1 MQQQQAV
8 LLPPQS
14 AHHSHAP
21 ERPSVDQ
28 GALQA
33 SPRPPG
39 NVRMSSPAHGS
50 TPLALRLIASW
61 SAARNPDATPQTP
74 PQVQLPNS
82 WLDSS
87 AHSSAFS
94 VVPGGG
100 ESREV
105 PPTATSERACPRT
118 VRNISG
124 GGSCGSL
131 ESDGTCGSGGSPG
144 GVTTASGN
152 PPLAALDEGPRR
164 LKNNPQSEE
173 VPPPPPHQPLED
185 RRASAGGASA
195 AAEDTV
201 IQNHGQS
208 DTEGGAGASD
218 GGAAAGPAATSNQQD
233 AVQNLDEIVAALPPG
248 PIHVTVAVRV
258 GAGGGR
264 RPRGA
269 ARAAEEDT
277 RSGYMR
283 GHARGVFDVPRY
295 LAGRDCIHNGNKW
308 MSRSN
313 FEKVGGSKMAK
324 WYRSIRVLPDLE
336 PLGEWLERHGV
347 PVAKG
352 PARRSRKRA
361 AESGDGDEQ
370 LGDGPD
376 DDGAAGSQE
385 EEPMQVD
392 TEANV
397 APVPNPPAA
406 PAPAAALTPLGSLPP
421 LAPLPPQ
428 AAAVAAA
435 AAAAAAAAR
444 SAAAKAA
451 GSASVATGH
460 VSHPGVDRPVEIPLD
475 RKFLQALLNTL
486 SQEQLLSRGALE
498 SAVNATA
505 EEEHDHGTYGPPGA
519 YVDYSA
525 YGGTRNQGAMRT
537 GAGASA
543 VSRGAGA
550 PGTAE
555 AKLLAAAQA
564 MLGSDAT
571 TISAIAAAMAA
582 VRYHRSGDLPP
593 GELPTDMPR
602 LRWRALH
609 RSQSSSDPMSSSPTL
624 HLDLQDLQH
633 ARDLEDGHEN
643 PNRGSRQAL
652 RQELQLQQQQQ
663 HQLQQQ
669 LQQQLHQQL
678 QQQLEQQLERQL
690 EQEQQHLLR
699 RIRAQQQQ
707 QLLAEEEDYYYGGD
721 NDAQMEEDE
730 EDVMSRMGG
739 MGDMELDLAR
749 ARAEAAPQMS
759 LPLPP
764 QVRRAHAGVPMP
776 YSTRAQRYRTSE
788 SSGGDM
794 EGPEAPPSVAY
805 LAAPHA
811 GGAAGR
817 GAVGPGTQPRSERRL
832 PLQPLTL
839 PPAPPSPPSL
849 ESAAALARGLAAL
862 QGLDVA
868 AAAGLGPAHEHV
880 PQAAMPAPHLYPMRA
895 SEDVCFKPRWNG
907 LGLYYF
913 LMASGRENRF

>member
-1 MQQQQAV
+1 MEADSIEGGNDTVPASEAPQPREPSSQPPQPPQQVQQPQHGMAMQQQQPV

-61 SAARNPDATPQTP
+61 GAARNPDATPQTP

-105 PPTATSERACPRT
+105 PVYPRT
-118 VRNISG
+118 GRHDNGSCSGDAISG
-124 GGSCGSL
+124 NDGTNDSVGRAGGVAITGGTPPPSGLDQGLCRFLNPSQSALAAARPFPEQKL
-131 ESDGTCGSGGSPG
+131 ESP
-144 GVTTASGN
+144 
-152 PPLAALDEGPRR
+152 AAAAITRGDELLPTDDDEAV
-164 LKNNPQSEE
+164 LQSEAQLKPQQRLPLLPRTPRDVSAPASTVAPAATAAPQAQE
-173 VPPPPPHQPLED
+173 SHSQNQYLQQVRSSVPAPLQLQQDQLSSRPQQPSPPPQQSSPASPQQHRQSGPPPSPREQVPSPSQPQQRTAD
-185 RRASAGGASA
+185 RTTSADGVSIG
-195 AAEDTV
+195 AEDTEM
-201 IQNHGQS
+201 QPAKNPAEQS
-208 DTEGGAGASD
+208 GDEGAAGSPEG
-218 GGAAAGPAATSNQQD
+218 GGAAISSPAAGNQQD
-233 AVQNLDEIVAALPPG
+233 AIRNLDEIVAALPPG

-264 RPRGA
+264 RPRGGG
-269 ARAAEEDT
+269 ARVAEEDM

-283 GHARGVFDVPRY
+283 GHACGVFDVPRY
-295 LAGRDCIHNGNKW
+295 LAGRDCIHNGNRW
-308 MSRSN
+308 MSRSH

-336 PLGEWLERHGV
+336 PLGEWLERHSM
-347 PVAKG
+347 PVTKG

-361 AESGDGDEQ
+361 AESGDEQ
-370 LGDGPD
+370 PGQGPEQEGASGSPGPTPGLG
-376 DDGAAGSQE
+376 GA
-385 EEPMQVD
+385 PMLID
-392 TEANV
+392 TV
-397 APVPNPPAA
+397 
-406 PAPAAALTPLGSLPP
+406 PAAASVPSLPAVP
-421 LAPLPPQ
+421 TAAAGLPQLTSMPSLTQLAPLPPLAQLPQQ
-428 AAAVAAA
+428 AAAAVNS
-435 AAAAAAAAR
+435 R
-444 SAAAKAA
+444 SAGHA
-451 GSASVATGH
+451 SAVAMIAPQPD
-460 VSHPGVDRPVEIPLD
+460 VERLVDVPLDVLAQHLLQQPRRGMD
-475 RKFLQALLNTL
+475 RKFMQALLNTL
-486 SQEQLLSRGALE
+486 PQSQEQQLHSRNNVE
-498 SAVNATA
+498 SAAGTA

-582 VRYHRSGDLPP
+582 ARYHRSGDLPP

-669 LQQQLHQQL
+669 LQQQLHQQQQL
-678 QQQLEQQLERQL
+678 QLLRRFMAQQQL
-690 EQEQQHLLR
+690 
-699 RIRAQQQQ
+699 AVG
-707 QLLAEEEDYYYGGD
+707 EEDYYYG
-721 NDAQMEEDE
+721 DE
-730 EDVMSRMGG
+730 
-739 MGDMELDLAR
+739 
-749 ARAEAAPQMS
+749 AE
-759 LPLPP
+759 
-764 QVRRAHAGVPMP
+764 
-776 YSTRAQRYRTSE
+776 
-788 SSGGDM
+788 
-794 EGPEAPPSVAY
+794 
-805 LAAPHA
+805 
-811 GGAAGR
+811 
-817 GAVGPGTQPRSERRL
+817 
-832 PLQPLTL
+832 
-839 PPAPPSPPSL
+839 
-849 ESAAALARGLAAL
+849 
-862 QGLDVA
+862 
-868 AAAGLGPAHEHV
+868 
-880 PQAAMPAPHLYPMRA
+880 
-895 SEDVCFKPRWNG
+895 
-907 LGLYYF
+907 
-913 LMASGRENRF
+913 